1 MIVSFKKIRVYDC
14 YGYKNRCDS
23 VSFMLRNG
31 KVVIEDFFWRNN
43 NWLVGGI
50 LFVINIDGNIDLI
63 IFGCMF
69 FYNVV
74 NV

>member
-1 MIVSFKKIRVYDC
+1 
-14 YGYKNRCDS
+14 
-23 VSFMLRNG
+23 MLRNG

-63 IFGCMF
+63 IFGCIF